1 MCGRVA
7 QYQGPVE
14 YGSMLK
20 IDWTKT
26 LSSGLPKL
34 RKALV
39 LSRRVLGSDGPSSLR
54 CAVDDWKMRLDFSD

>member
-1 MCGRVA
+1 
-7 QYQGPVE
+7 
-14 YGSMLK
+14 MLK